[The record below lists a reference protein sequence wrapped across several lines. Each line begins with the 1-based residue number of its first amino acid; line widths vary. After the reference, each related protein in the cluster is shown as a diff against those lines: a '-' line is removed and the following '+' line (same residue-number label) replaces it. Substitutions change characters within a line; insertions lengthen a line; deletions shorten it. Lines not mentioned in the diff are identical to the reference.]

1 LVDVVVSH
9 DRMVVMENELP
20 LIMKVMVIFDL
31 LLLVYKVKV
40 IYLLSCKVFLEV
52 TVFFDL

>member
-1 LVDVVVSH
+1 
-9 DRMVVMENELP
+9 MVVMENELP